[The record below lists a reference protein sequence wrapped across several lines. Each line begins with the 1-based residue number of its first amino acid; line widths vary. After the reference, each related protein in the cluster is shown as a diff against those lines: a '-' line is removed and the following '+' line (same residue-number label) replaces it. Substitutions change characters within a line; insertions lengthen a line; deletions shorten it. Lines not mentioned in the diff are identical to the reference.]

1 MKKMISGVSAAAL
14 FGFGALAGMAPASA
28 SAANNQPNF
37 QHQDEYIGSFCDKN
51 PKANRCDDWKTN
63 HSHWSND
70 QYQGFYHRD
79 HQGDSGFG
87 DSATALLFGLA
98 VGAAVGSTVK

>member
-14 FGFGALAGMAPASA
+14 FGFSALAGMASA

-37 QHQDEYIGSFCDKN
+37 QQQDNYIGGYCKQHPN
-51 PKANRCDDWKTN
+51 ANQCNDWQTN
-63 HSHWSND
+63 HSRWSND
-70 QYQGFYHRD
+70 QYQGFYRD
-79 HQGDSGFG
+79 HQNESGFG

-98 VGAAVGSTVK
+98 LGAAVGSTVK